1 MAAELE
7 KSRSGAA
14 PTKVQAR
21 SFVTPKGR
29 SIKGGYFPLSA
40 DPAGDTKLGDI
51 DAQAAKMMSGGSVS
65 KATKTGSL
73 IERTRFGG
81 KKINFS
87 INVVFNHI
95 DEVIHDVS
103 HWQAVNDVNRVLQ
116 NNRVNSELTKSLGP
130 AGVKAVQQR
139 LKEVAAGPQRF
150 DALTWWERPLRYAR
164 LAVTYGALGYS
175 ISTSLKNLAGLTT
188 AVPEVGAVNLAEAG
202 AEWMAHPIKVG
213 KFIKSKSEYMVERG
227 QVINRDIAQI
237 RAQIK
242 TDRKLDKYKDYA
254 FWFMTQTDKAV
265 TRPVW
270 LAAYKKGQTMFDT
283 EEEVIDY
290 ADQTVRRTQGS
301 GDTMDLSNV
310 ETRSELMKTMTIMYS
325 AMNAIYNIASEQRL
339 RYKARKI
346 GSDGAITT
354 AELFN
359 NIMFLTVWPG
369 LLMALIGYSDD
380 DDEPEK
386 IAGKIAGE
394 VGGQVLGLAPG
405 LREIYSLARYGSSFP
420 SPLVDIGSAPIEFVK
435 QVSQGDIDKG
445 LLRATTGLMSAAHI
459 PGGAQF
465 NRSGGYLIDMWDGE
479 IDTFSPLEL
488 LISGKE

>member
-1 MAAELE
+1 
-7 KSRSGAA
+7 
-14 PTKVQAR
+14 
-21 SFVTPKGR
+21 
-29 SIKGGYFPLSA
+29 
-40 DPAGDTKLGDI
+40 
-51 DAQAAKMMSGGSVS
+51 
-65 KATKTGSL
+65 
-73 IERTRFGG
+73 
-81 KKINFS
+81 
-87 INVVFNHI
+87 
-95 DEVIHDVS
+95 
-103 HWQAVNDVNRVLQ
+103 
-116 NNRVNSELTKSLGP
+116 
-130 AGVKAVQQR
+130 
-139 LKEVAAGPQRF
+139 
-150 DALTWWERPLRYAR
+150 
-164 LAVTYGALGYS
+164 
-175 ISTSLKNLAGLTT
+175 
-188 AVPEVGAVNLAEAG
+188 
-202 AEWMAHPIKVG
+202 
-213 KFIKSKSEYMVERG
+213 MVERG

-242 TDRKLDKYKDYA
+242 TDRKLDKFKDYA

-405 LREIYSLARYGSSFP
+405 LRDIYSLARYGSSFP

-445 LLRATTGLMSAAHI
+445 LLRATTGLMSAAHV
-459 PGGAQF
+459 PGGSQF
-465 NRSGGYLIDMWDGE
+465 NRTIGYAIDLWDGE
-479 IDTFSPLEL
+479 IDTFSPWEL
-488 LISGKE
+488 LVTGKE